1 MVVRREKEAG
11 PRESRVGGKLGLER
25 RKSNQYSQSNVC
37 NETTKIE
44 KETLRLNLFATR

>member
-1 MVVRREKEAG
+1 MEEKVTSIAK
-11 PRESRVGGKLGLER
+11 V
-25 RKSNQYSQSNVC
+25 NVC

>member
-1 MVVRREKEAG
+1 MEALERECNVIDG
-11 PRESRVGGKLGLER
+11 FDR